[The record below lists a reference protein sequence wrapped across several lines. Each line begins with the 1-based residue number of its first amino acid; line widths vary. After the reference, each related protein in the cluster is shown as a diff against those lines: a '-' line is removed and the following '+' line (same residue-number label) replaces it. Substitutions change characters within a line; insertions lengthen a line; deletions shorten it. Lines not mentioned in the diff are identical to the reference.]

1 MRLSP
6 RLTRNFIVSVYQG
19 FMRRIGP
26 AALLLAVLLG
36 TVIFS
41 PRGGDDTLWTRT
53 LHNFAHGPIFGCV
66 ALILLFGLRSHARF
80 VSQSF
85 VRQHLIVFALTA
97 LLGLA
102 TEIVQRFTGRDS
114 SVEDLI
120 TDMLGAASFL
130 LLFAAFDPG
139 RKVKA
144 RNRAPLV
151 VPGLIALGV
160 LCWPLVLTA
169 RAYIDRERAFP
180 VIADFTQGAGV
191 RFISARHA
199 TIEIVPV
206 PAQWAEA
213 DGERALRV
221 TLGGGDWPGIEL
233 WEPSPDWTGYR
244 QLAIELFNPHAFELD
259 LSMRIDDRHHNYQ
272 MEDRYNARIELAP
285 RERTTIRIPL
295 QEIESAPRGRKFDL
309 QRAARVL
316 IFRRE
321 ALHSETFY
329 LVRVRLE

>member
-1 MRLSP
+1 MH
-6 RLTRNFIVSVYQG
+6 
-19 FMRRIGP
+19 RIGI
-26 AALLLAVLLG
+26 AAVLLAVLLG
-36 TVIFS
+36 AVVFS
-41 PRGGDDTLWTRT
+41 PQGGPNDTLWMGT

-66 ALILLFGLRSHARF
+66 ALILLYGLRSHARF

-85 VRQHLIVFALTA
+85 VRQYLIVFALTA
-97 LLGLA
+97 VLGLA

-139 RKVKA
+139 RKVRV
-144 RNRAPLV
+144 RNSASFV

-169 RAYIDRERAFP
+169 RAYIDRARAFP
-180 VIADFTQGAGV
+180 VIADFTQGVGL
-191 RFISARHA
+191 RFISARNA
-199 TIEIVPV
+199 TIEVLPM
-206 PAQWAEA
+206 PAQWAGA

-221 TLGGGDWPGIEL
+221 SLGGGDWPGVEL

-244 QLAIELFNPHAFELD
+244 ELAIELFNPHAFELD
-259 LSMRIDDRHHNYQ
+259 VSMRIDDRHHNDQ
-272 MEDRYNARIELAP
+272 MGDRYNARIELPPQA
-285 RERTTIRIPL
+285 RTTIRIPL
-295 QEIESAPRGRKFDL
+295 AEIESAPRGRKFDL
-309 QRAARVL
+309 KRTARLL
-316 IFRRE
+316 IFRR
-321 ALHSETFY
+321 AAMQNETFY